1 MKISLTLS
9 TLSYSGRS
17 IGRNIRV
24 EVEAQNKTAVWEKR
38 IRPTSFSRLDIP
50 IGIIEVDEGQEIPV
64 KVTVIEKDLVFSD
77 RGEELLTLS
86 VPDSAQLPKTH
97 TATLEVLERRF
108 VFWKTKA
115 VFLVGIDMRAISEDA
130 PVIRTYQ
137 SYGGEDY
144 NRYDDIFSE
153 VVAYWNDE
161 FTRFTDTP
169 DEPLDPNLVKAMA
182 YQESRVGNDLDK
194 NGLINIMQ
202 VGNSGD
208 SSLAILRGD
217 QREYWVHDTKLVQ
230 LKYPDAAVES
240 ARDSVFWGVRW
251 LYHKAHKNVKNDDGS
266 WMTEW
271 KLWREA
277 VKDYGPPNDPMYV
290 ENVWHI
296 YMNGVSK
303 RDQPPRRLWMLA
315 PLLIPLLFIPW
326 LWPNA
331 RLVTDADILHSYE
344 TALNRPFPPSPEVRV
359 VHRFVDDPTLFIVEE
374 MDDWDWW
381 EAVRVGRIEEGTIV
395 WFSEFGFETG
405 PSSGIILAR
414 FLYLSGFS
422 EPILEVWSKT
432 HIWNGWL
439 NLYRVDDAE
448 LLPILRILAF
458 DHHFEDVF
466 DPSGYPEYGGGF
478 YSCSSI
484 NKDEKLDVAY
494 RDTDDD
500 GVDEAVLT
508 GVKQTFCQKTPDDDT
523 RILVAEQPVKEVYE
537 LKNLSV
543 DN

>member
-182 YQESRVGNDLDK
+182 YQESDRKSTRL
-194 NGLINIMQ
+194 
-202 VGNSGD
+202 NS
-208 SSLAILRGD
+208 S
-217 QREYWVHDTKLVQ
+217 HLVIS
-230 LKYPDAAVES
+230 YAV
-240 ARDSVFWGVRW
+240 F
-251 LYHKAHKNVKNDDGS
+251 
-266 WMTEW
+266 
-271 KLWREA
+271 
-277 VKDYGPPNDPMYV
+277 
-290 ENVWHI
+290 
-296 YMNGVSK
+296 
-303 RDQPPRRLWMLA
+303 
-315 PLLIPLLFIPW
+315 F
-326 LWPNA
+326 
-331 RLVTDADILHSYE
+331 
-344 TALNRPFPPSPEVRV
+344 F
-359 VHRFVDDPTLFIVEE
+359 
-374 MDDWDWW
+374 
-381 EAVRVGRIEEGTIV
+381 
-395 WFSEFGFETG
+395 
-405 PSSGIILAR
+405 
-414 FLYLSGFS
+414 
-422 EPILEVWSKT
+422 
-432 HIWNGWL
+432 
-439 NLYRVDDAE
+439 
-448 LLPILRILAF
+448 
-458 DHHFEDVF
+458 
-466 DPSGYPEYGGGF
+466 
-478 YSCSSI
+478 
-484 NKDEKLDVAY
+484 
-494 RDTDDD
+494 
-500 GVDEAVLT
+500 
-508 GVKQTFCQKTPDDDT
+508 
-523 RILVAEQPVKEVYE
+523 
-537 LKNLSV
+537 
-543 DN
+543 